1 MKISSSQQ
9 IMPAYKKAG
18 EALYGMPT
26 RDIIRESV
34 VDRLEVA
41 SKLLLLK

>member
-18 EALYGMPT
+18 EALYGMPP
-26 RDIIRESV
+26 REIIQESV
-34 VDRLEVA
+34 VDRLQVA
-41 SKLLLLK
+41 CKLLF